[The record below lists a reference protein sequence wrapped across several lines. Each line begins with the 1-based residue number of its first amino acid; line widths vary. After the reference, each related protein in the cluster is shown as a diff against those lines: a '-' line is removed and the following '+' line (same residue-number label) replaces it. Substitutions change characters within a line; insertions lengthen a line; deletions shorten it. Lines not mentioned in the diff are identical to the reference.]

1 MSRSVPSVHKAQ
13 YYSNNIEKAE
23 LTISP
28 SATRSR
34 VTRTALF
41 FSRYEVMVSIL
52 LGFFAF
58 FNLMDLLSTSFALR
72 SGLQESN
79 VMLLGMAAAIGVN
92 VIVIMALLKVIFVAG
107 TVVLGVVGVK
117 SANLKIR
124 NMAMYSILAFLFVFV
139 YVALNNVIII
149 LMSQ

>member
-1 MSRSVPSVHKAQ
+1 
-13 YYSNNIEKAE
+13 
-23 LTISP
+23 
-28 SATRSR
+28 
-34 VTRTALF
+34 
-41 FSRYEVMVSIL
+41 MVSIL